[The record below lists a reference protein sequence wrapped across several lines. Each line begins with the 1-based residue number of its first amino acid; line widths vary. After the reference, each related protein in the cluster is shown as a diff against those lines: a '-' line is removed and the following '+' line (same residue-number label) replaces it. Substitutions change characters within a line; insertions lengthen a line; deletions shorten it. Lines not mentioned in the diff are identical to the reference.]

1 MIGHNSSILY
11 YKFRIHFCTQFQLNA
26 EENIRKQK
34 EERRRTEWQ
43 PPTVESDDDDETD
56 EELAKEED
64 LR

>member
-1 MIGHNSSILY
+1 MYILY
-11 YKFRIHFCTQFQLNA
+11 HKFSIHFHTQFQLNA
-26 EENIRKQK
+26 EENLRKLK